1 MLVETL
7 IAFDVLLLL
16 FRFCHNLCTTLAD
29 RRLKS
34 VCIFFRRRDRLFAR
48 LKLLLRLFYRF
59 LVVRISPAV
68 RNRSWGLTGLLQN
81 SLAVRTGAR
90 HKLAFF
96 LDLALDLSLFVI
108 DELLLAL
115 QVLRHP
121 FLDRFQPFAHLL
133 GLPAHRLWLKSAPLS
148 LIDYLFFLQ
157 AHNFLA

>member
-16 FRFCHNLCTTLAD
+16 FRFCHNLCTALAD
-29 RRLKS
+29 RWLES
-34 VCIFFRRRDRLFAR
+34 VSVFLRRGDWLFAR
-48 LKLLLRLFYRF
+48 LELLLSLFYRF
-59 LVVRISPAV
+59 LVIGISPAV
-68 RNRSWGLTGLLQN
+68 RNRSWGLASLLQN
-81 SLAVRTGAR
+81 PLAVRTGAR
-90 HKLAFF
+90 NELAFF

-121 FLDRFQPFAHLL
+121 LLDRLQPFAHLL
-133 GLPAHRLWLKSAPLS
+133 GLPAHRFRLESTPLS
-148 LIDYLFFLQ
+148 LIDDLFFLQ